1 MKRKRVSGSGVTKR
15 PKKKTK
21 TYQGAATRYVARSP
35 GVKAI
40 TETKYFDTE
49 IAQTAIL
56 PSATTWAGGELDPLV
71 GLCLFFP
78 TQGNAYNQREGR
90 KTYVKKI
97 KLNGWVIVPAQSN
110 QTATDHGSTIRLIM
124 YMDKQTNASQSQAE
138 DLMASGN
145 STLPSVMFQNPANF
159 GRFRVLKDKTITMS
173 NPTITYDGTNLEQS
187 SIIRHFKMNVK
198 FRQPMVVNYNNTN
211 GGTIAD
217 IVDNS
222 FHFIGIVTGSGL
234 APEIAYKC
242 RTVFCE

>member
-1 MKRKRVSGSGVTKR
+1 MKRKRTGSGVTKR
-15 PKKKTK
+15 PQKKSKTF
-21 TYQGAATRYVARSP
+21 QGATTKYVQRSP

-49 IAQTAIL
+49 LAQTAIL
-56 PSATTWAGGELDPLV
+56 PSTTTWAGGELDPAV

-78 TQGNAYNQREGR
+78 TVGNNYNNREGR

-97 KLNGWVIVPAQSN
+97 KLNGWLIVPAQAN
-110 QTATDHGSTIRLIM
+110 QSATDHGSTVRIIM

-138 DLMASGN
+138 DLMASGS

-159 GRFRVLKDKTITMS
+159 GRFRVLKDKTITFA
-173 NPTITYDGTNLEQS
+173 NPTIAYDGTNLEQS
-187 SIIRHFKMNVK
+187 SLIRHFRMNVK
-198 FRQPMVVNYNNTN
+198 FRKPICVNYNNTN

-222 FHFIGIVTGSGL
+222 FHLIGIVTGAGL